1 LIREAQTR
9 PELENIYKELTE
21 KGPLDRVA
29 VEGFLREVQH
39 LEPARLFD
47 QFKQGD
53 VWTIDSLTEFL
64 LSSENSQIPS
74 QDMSRPLP
82 DYFISSSH
90 NTYLVGE
97 QWRGES
103 TVEGYIRV
111 LLAKCRCVES
121 ESTSIA
127 LVDVLIPQWTA
138 STATTSPRCT
148 TRRRSRQRCLC
159 GTSARRS

>member
-1 LIREAQTR
+1 MSGGIGIDRQKQPLDLAAFRQLIRDAQTR
-9 PELENIYKELTE
+9 PELEAIHKDLTSN
-21 KGPLDRVA
+21 GPLDQKA
-29 VEGFLREVQH
+29 VETFLREVQH

-47 QFKQGD
+47 QFKEGD
-53 VWTIDSLTEFL
+53 VWTLDSLTEFL
-64 LSSENSQIPS
+64 LSSENSQIPA

-121 ESTSIA
+121 EPSSG
-127 LVDVLIPQWTA
+127 
-138 STATTSPRCT
+138 SSPFLD
-148 TRRRSRQRCLC
+148 SR
-159 GTSARRS
+159 

>member
-1 LIREAQTR
+1 MAAFRQLIKEAQSR
-9 PELENIYKELTE
+9 PELAKIYDDLASS
-21 KGPLDRVA
+21 GPLVKERVDH
-29 VEGFLREVQH
+29 FLRETQC
-39 LEPARLFD
+39 LEPGRLFD

-53 VWTIDSLTEFL
+53 IWTLDSLTEFL
-64 LSSENSQIPS
+64 LSPENVPCQD
-74 QDMSRPLP
+74 QDMTRPLP

-121 ESTSIA
+121 KLA
-127 LVDVLIPQWTA
+127 
-138 STATTSPRCT
+138 
-148 TRRRSRQRCLC
+148 TRRCVYLIK
-159 GTSARRS
+159 